1 MRTQL
6 RPAIVSV
13 LAWTILL
20 GLVFPGVVTI
30 VANILFPFQAHGSL
44 IVRNGKVVG
53 SELIGQNFA
62 LPIYFHPRPSAAGNG
77 YDPTS
82 SGGTNLAPTT
92 DKLINGVHHGL
103 KATDNFDGIKDL
115 ATAYRQENN
124 LWSTTP
130 LPTDAVTRSGS
141 GLDQDISV
149 ENALL
154 QAPRVAKARGVE
166 VGGVLQL
173 IRDYTQP
180 RQFGLL
186 GEPRVNVLRLNLALD
201 RLYPITK
208 RQ

>member
-6 RPAIVSV
+6 RPALVSV

-20 GLVFPGVVTI
+20 GFVFPGLVTL

-44 IVRNGKVVG
+44 IVRNGRVVG
-53 SELIGQNFA
+53 SELIGQSFT

-92 DKLINGVHHGL
+92 DKLINGVHHGP
-103 KATDNFDGIKDL
+103 KATDNFDGMKDL

-124 LWSTTP
+124 LPSTMP

-141 GLDQDISV
+141 GLDPDISV

-154 QAPRVAKARGVE
+154 QADRVAKARGVE
-166 VGGVLQL
+166 VSRVRRL
-173 IRDYTQP
+173 IHDYTQP
-180 RQFGLL
+180 RQFGIL

-201 RLYPITK
+201 RLYPVTK

>member
-92 DKLINGVHHGL
+92 DKLINGLHHGP

-141 GLDQDISV
+141 GLDPDISV

-154 QAPRVAKARGVE
+154 QALAWPKHEEWRLAVSCSLFATIHNRGSSDFLASH
-166 VGGVLQL
+166 VLTF
-173 IRDYTQP
+173 Y
-180 RQFGLL
+180 
-186 GEPRVNVLRLNLALD
+186 A
-201 RLYPITK
+201 
-208 RQ
+208 